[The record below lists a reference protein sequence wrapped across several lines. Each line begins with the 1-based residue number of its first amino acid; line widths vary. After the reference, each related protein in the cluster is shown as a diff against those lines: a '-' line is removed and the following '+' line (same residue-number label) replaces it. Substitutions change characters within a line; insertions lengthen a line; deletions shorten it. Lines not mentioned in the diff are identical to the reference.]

1 MCGGG
6 VSGCVGG
13 GCVWVEGLIVV
24 CCVCVGGRVNC
35 GVLCVWVAG
44 AWR

>member
-1 MCGGG
+1 MY
-6 VSGCVGG
+6 V
-13 GCVWVEGLIVV
+13 CVWVCVDGLIVV

-44 AWR
+44 AWLVGCACG

>member
-1 MCGGG
+1 MCGRVNCG
-6 VSGCVGG
+6 VLCV
-13 GCVWVEGLIVV
+13 CVWVEGLIVV